1 MTDLALVVSAAARA
15 EQLGFG
21 AAGST
26 TSLGLVADHDAGM
39 LSSAVSPSELRPAGR
54 VRARSST
61 PTPRTFPGPSGQS
74 GRLGAHRAA
83 SNAAP
88 SRPAPDARLRSA
100 ASLARIPCAA
110 GHQDCGNHGAVSRP
124 EPVSWRWH
132 LALRAR

>member
-88 SRPAPDARLRSA
+88 SRPARRTPVCGLPRLWPGFPAQQAIRTAVTTAPSPGQSRS
-100 ASLARIPCAA
+100 
-110 GHQDCGNHGAVSRP
+110 
-124 EPVSWRWH
+124 
-132 LALRAR
+132 